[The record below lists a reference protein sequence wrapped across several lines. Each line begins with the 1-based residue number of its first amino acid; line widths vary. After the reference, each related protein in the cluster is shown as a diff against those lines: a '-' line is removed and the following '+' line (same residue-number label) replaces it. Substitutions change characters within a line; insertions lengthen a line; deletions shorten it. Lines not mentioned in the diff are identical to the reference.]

1 MFIIFFR
8 ARNSKKKEL
17 LLLEQNLNN
26 MSTLVQFQ
34 QSRTDQSMNT
44 NIFLLCTEIFLF
56 YSYFK
61 LVTGNVE
68 RWTTAVEKDEKHL
81 KEVQQSLAE
90 KVEEYEATM
99 QKLQNVE
106 NQQKAIL
113 EKQNE
118 LDEEIAKVY
127 PNNVSSYS
135 YF

>member
-1 MFIIFFR
+1 M
-8 ARNSKKKEL
+8 
-17 LLLEQNLNN
+17 
-26 MSTLVQFQ
+26 
-34 QSRTDQSMNT
+34 
-44 NIFLLCTEIFLF
+44 
-56 YSYFK
+56 
-61 LVTGNVE
+61 
-68 RWTTAVEKDEKHL
+68 EKDEKHL

>member
-1 MFIIFFR
+1 M
-8 ARNSKKKEL
+8 
-17 LLLEQNLNN
+17 
-26 MSTLVQFQ
+26 
-34 QSRTDQSMNT
+34 
-44 NIFLLCTEIFLF
+44 
-56 YSYFK
+56 
-61 LVTGNVE
+61 E

>member
-44 NIFLLCTEIFLF
+44 NIVLLCTEIFLF

-118 LDEEIAKVY
+118 LDEEIAKV
-127 PNNVSSYS
+127 
-135 YF
+135 